1 MARSNIPMVINLRQN
16 ANDTSSAYGKYF
28 AEVDAKEPLNL
39 KGFAKHMTSHGKIAD
54 YQMCVLVLG
63 QVVECMSELL
73 AQGQPVKL
81 DGLGTFTPS
90 VDGQKLGKNTLE
102 KAVEAGPDAMI
113 NGIKINFSPENTK
126 GEKLTSRAFKEECVF
141 EFGYLVESEV
151 RTVGGKER
159 RVQKKTPISYL
170 LAPASDGNGGGS
182 NGGSSQNGGTSGGGS
197 NSGSSTGG
205 NGGSQ
210 ASTLAEPTISGTTP
224 FAETTS
230 VSISGPAGAEIH
242 YTTDGNTPTA
252 ESTLYSETFTLSDT
266 TTVKAIAIKDGE
278 SSEVASKLFT
288 KSSGDEMD
296 QN

>member
-16 ANDTSSAYGKYF
+16 TNDANAAYGKWF
-28 AEVDAKEPLNL
+28 AEVDSKEPLNL
-39 KGFAKHMTSHGKIAD
+39 KGFAKHMTGHGKIAD

-63 QVVECMSELL
+63 QVVDCMSELL

-81 DGLGTFTPS
+81 DGLGTFSPS
-90 VDGQKLGKNTLE
+90 VDGQKLGKDTLA
-102 KAVEAGPDAMI
+102 KAVEAGADAMI
-113 NGIKINFSPENTK
+113 NGIKINFTPENIK
-126 GEKLTSRAFKEECVF
+126 GEKLTSRAFKEQCVF
-141 EFGYLVESEV
+141 ELGYVVESEV
-151 RTVGGKER
+151 RMVGGKER

-170 LAPASDGNGGGS
+170 LAPASDGNGGGN
-182 NGGSSQNGGTSGGGS
+182 NGGSSQSGGTQ
-197 NSGSSTGG
+197 

-210 ASTLAEPTISGTTP
+210 SGGNSQSTTLASPTISGTTP

-242 YTTDGNTPTA
+242 YTTDGSTPTA
-252 ESTLYSETFTLSDT
+252 ESTLYSEAFTLSDT
-266 TTVKAIAIKDGE
+266 ATVKAIAIKDGE

-288 KSSGDEMD
+288 KSSGDGDDMD

>member
-1 MARSNIPMVINLRQN
+1 MVINLRQN
-16 ANDTSSAYGKYF
+16 TNDDSTAFGKWF
-28 AEVDAKEPLNL
+28 AEVDSKEPLNL

-81 DGLGTFTPS
+81 DGLGTFSPS
-90 VDGQKLGKNTLE
+90 VDGQKLGKNSLE

-170 LAPASDGNGGGS
+170 LAPASDSNGGGNNGGGSNGGGS
-182 NGGSSQNGGTSGGGS
+182 NGGSQN
-197 NSGSSTGG
+197 
-205 NGGSQ
+205 GSQ
-210 ASTLAEPTISGTTP
+210 AQTLASPTISGTTP

-230 VSISGPAGAEIH
+230 VSISGPDGAEIH
-242 YTTDGNTPTA
+242 YTTDGSTPTA
-252 ESTLYSETFTLSDT
+252 ESTLYSEAFTLSDT
-266 TTVKAIAIKDGE
+266 ATVKAIAIKDGQ
-278 SSEVASKLFT
+278 SSEVASKTFT
-288 KSSGDEMD
+288 KSSGGTPEND
-296 QN
+296 